1 MLVADHRYFTLRRVF
16 RTLPEQKPI
25 NRLAV
30 ISEHRTIQSVNHKV
44 LASGPPCGHTPFAFQ
59 YLIARFKDRTYSAE
73 KPTVLR
79 GNLPRQRIIFAVA

>member
-1 MLVADHRYFTLRRVF
+1 MF

-30 ISEHRTIQSVNHKV
+30 ISEHRAIQPVNHKV

-59 YLIARFKDRTYSAE
+59 YLIARFKDRTYSVE
-73 KPTVLR
+73 KPTILR
-79 GNLPRQRIIFAVA
+79 GNLPRQRMIFAVA